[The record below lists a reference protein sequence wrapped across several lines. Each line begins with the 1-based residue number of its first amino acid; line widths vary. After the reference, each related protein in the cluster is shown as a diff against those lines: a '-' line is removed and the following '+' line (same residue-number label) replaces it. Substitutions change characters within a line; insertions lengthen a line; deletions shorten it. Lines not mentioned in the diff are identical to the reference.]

1 MTISS
6 KQIIFD
12 VVNLKETPRKPV
24 ALLSGGAWTLN
35 RRGLTLENAL
45 KVGPEQLAEII
56 GETNKTVQSDIVWI
70 GSGYHNLAIAA
81 LGGKIKYREKGT
93 PDVLES
99 LIKNVSDI
107 EKLNINNIKEDVNLK
122 ILWHASKYLVSNIGE
137 ETLVGSSQWGPFT
150 LAGLLY
156 GVENLMRN
164 IYKDKQAVHAVLEFA
179 TEVCYQYYEPF
190 IDAGVGILSI
200 ADPSASG
207 DMISKSQFNE
217 FSLPYIKKLINR
229 IKERGVLV
237 CVHICG
243 NITNRLD
250 LLAESGASFISLDY
264 KVDLGVAAEI
274 FKDKMA
280 FSGNMN
286 PVSIMQFS
294 DTKGVE
300 NACIDCIEKAGPES
314 SYIVM
319 PGCDIPPAVPIENIQ
334 AMIETAKNYIGN

>member
-1 MTISS
+1 MTISP
-6 KQIIFD
+6 KQIILD
-12 VVNLKETPRKPV
+12 TVNLKKTPRRPV

-35 RRGLTLENAL
+35 RRGLTLEKAL
-45 KVGPEQLAEII
+45 KIRPEEFASILV
-56 GETNKTVQSDIVWI
+56 ETNEIVKSDIVWI

-93 PDVLES
+93 PDVLEP
-99 LIKNVSDI
+99 LIENVSDI
-107 EKLNINNIKEDVNLK
+107 DKVDISRIQEEADLK
-122 ILWHASKYLVSNIGE
+122 VLWDASKYLVKGIGE
-137 ETLVGSSQWGPFT
+137 ETLIGASQWAPFT

-156 GVENLMRN
+156 GIENLMRN
-164 IYKDKQAVHAVLEFA
+164 IYKDKQAVHSVLEFA
-179 TEVCYQYYEPF
+179 AEVCYKYLEPY
-190 IDAGVGILSI
+190 IDAGVGILSL

-217 FSLPYIKKLINR
+217 FALPYLKKLINK

-250 LLAESGASFISLDY
+250 LLADSGASFISLDY
-264 KVDLGVAAEI
+264 KVDLSVAAEV
-274 FKDKMA
+274 FKDKIA

-286 PVSIMQFS
+286 PVNIMQFA
-294 DTKGVE
+294 DTNGVE
-300 NACIDCIEKAGPES
+300 SACIDCIEKAGAES

-319 PGCDIPPAVPIENIQ
+319 PGCDIPPAVPIENIKT
-334 AMIETAKNYIGN
+334 MVETAARYKG

>member
-6 KQIIFD
+6 KQIILD
-12 VVNLKETPRKPV
+12 VVNLKETPRTPV

-35 RRGLTLENAL
+35 RKGLTLENAL
-45 KVGPEQLAEII
+45 KIGPEKFAEII
-56 GETNKTVQSDIVWI
+56 EETNKIVQSDIVWI

-93 PDVLES
+93 PDILES

-107 EKLNINNIKEDVNLK
+107 ETLNPSNIKEDENLK
-122 ILWHASKYLVSNIGE
+122 VLWQASSYLVNNIGQ

-164 IYKDKQAVHAVLEFA
+164 IYKDKQVVHAVLEFA
-179 TEVCYQYYEPF
+179 TEVCYQYFESF

-264 KVDLGVAAEI
+264 KVDLSVAAEV

-294 DTKGVE
+294 DTKGVK
-300 NACIDCIEKAGPES
+300 NACIDCIEKSGAKS
-314 SYIVM
+314 NYIVM
-319 PGCDIPPAVPIENIQ
+319 PGCDIPPAVPVENII
-334 AMIETAKNYIGN
+334 AMVETARNHINN